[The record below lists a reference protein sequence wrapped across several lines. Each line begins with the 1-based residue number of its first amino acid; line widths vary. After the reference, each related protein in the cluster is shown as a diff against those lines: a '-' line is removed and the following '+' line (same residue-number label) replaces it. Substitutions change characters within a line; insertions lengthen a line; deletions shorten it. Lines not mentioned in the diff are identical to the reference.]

1 MPQILP
7 PTRAEKASR
16 ALGYVFVSI
25 IGFSVLFRYP
35 AESGTLE
42 ALNARGGGLG
52 VVLAVVWALFLAS
65 ALLAAPLTWFERYRA
80 EFIIL
85 PLAGSALAVALFVV
99 WLQAGNDP
107 LVIPRASASTALLFF
122 MAARFF
128 SLIRLMGYVKEQ
140 GWKKVP
146 WMQQRGLS

>member
-7 PTRAEKASR
+7 PTRAEKWSR

-25 IGFSVLFRYP
+25 IGFSVLFSFP
-35 AESGTLE
+35 GDNGAVA

-52 VVLAVVWALFLAS
+52 VFLATVWALFLTS
-65 ALLAAPLTWFERYRA
+65 ALVAAPLTIMERWRA
-80 EFIIL
+80 EFVII
-85 PLAGSALAVALFVV
+85 PLAASALAVALFVV
-99 WLQAGNDP
+99 WSHAGSDP

-128 SLIRLMGYVKEQ
+128 SLFRLMGIAKDQ
-140 GWKKVP
+140 GWKKGR
-146 WMQQRGLS
+146 WMQPLGRS